1 MKKIISFLL
10 TVLLICAFFAGCTK
24 SENSN
29 LSDDQTAADVLAADP
44 AVVKELEDL
53 LMSETWH
60 EEGNKNYAYVF
71 NEDHTLDFLTGE
83 GYYHAVYCGNWYV
96 DYTDEDGN
104 KPGSEDFDEESVAYR
119 IVNDGNHVNN
129 KIIT

>member
-10 TVLLICAFFAGCTK
+10 TVLLLCAFFAGCTK

-71 NEDHTLDFLTGE
+71 NEDHSLNWATRSYFLGGLMQQPLSDDTGVLFSR
-83 GYYHAVYCGNWYV
+83 YRSSR
-96 DYTDEDGN
+96 EDG
-104 KPGSEDFDEESVAYR
+104 GTV
-119 IVNDGNHVNN
+119 
-129 KIIT
+129 T